1 MESIK
6 GKFAEL
12 LKCLEDTIKP
22 LTHQNL
28 KFIESQRNIF
38 YFTKFTIDPSN
49 LNQIFNFIWG
59 IKVSIFKKML
69 QFNKFVVRDALLFPQ
84 IPIIQER

>member
-22 LTHQNL
+22 LTDKLEVH
-28 KFIESQRNIF
+28 
-38 YFTKFTIDPSN
+38 
-49 LNQIFNFIWG
+49 
-59 IKVSIFKKML
+59 
-69 QFNKFVVRDALLFPQ
+69 
-84 IPIIQER
+84 